1 MSNKCIMLGIT
12 GSIAAVKTPAV
23 ISMLTGQGVTVRAV
37 MTANAARFVTPL
49 AIRTLTRNPVVVSL
63 WDEPES
69 WEPGHISLAE
79 AADLALVAPADANII
94 GKLACGIADDALST
108 ELLTLRKPVIL
119 APAMNPRM
127 FASPVLQDNLRRI
140 RELLPETVIVGP
152 AVGPVA
158 CGDTGCG
165 RMSEPAEIVDA
176 VMRLLK

>member
-1 MSNKCIMLGIT
+1 MSKKCVMLGIT

-23 ISMLTGQGVTVRAV
+23 ISMLTGRGVTVRAV
-37 MTANAARFVTPL
+37 LTANAARFVTPL
-49 AIRTLTRNPVVVSL
+49 SIRTLTRNPVVVSL

-69 WEPGHISLAE
+69 WEPGHIALAE

-108 ELLTLRKPVIL
+108 ELLTMRKPIIL

-127 FASPVLQDNLRRI
+127 FASPVLRDNLERI
-140 RELLPETVIVGP
+140 RKLLPETVIVGP
-152 AVGPVA
+152 VSGPVA

-165 RMSEPAEIVDA
+165 RMSEPEEIVDA
-176 VMRLLK
+176 VMKLLN